1 MLKIPVLTFLICS
14 SWQMMGQN
22 DTLKDVPLPRIMD
35 LVYRQRDS
43 SDAIA
48 LSDYL
53 TERAR
58 LEQDSS
64 AVSWGHYGN
73 YLYRSHPN
81 NLPYLD
87 SLVHSTKGLN
97 NIEEIF
103 GLTTNADYYF
113 NEVKDYKKAL
123 TLDLEARRLSIE
135 TDNEY
140 YIRATTSS
148 LASIKFMAGEFSESL
163 ALYHRYAQ
171 LGPEDR
177 VEPFFNIA
185 NCHYELNN
193 SDSLS
198 FYSTIGIQEALIEQ
212 DTFHYG
218 SFLRLNGVSQYM
230 RGNLKRALDSL
241 QKSRAISADAINLAS
256 SYYYT
261 ALAHEAMGNTDSAL
275 YYFKEISSLDQEP
288 EIYFPEIKNV
298 YSWLYENAKRSGP
311 NEEQLAYIEKFM
323 KADSI
328 LESKSKGLISRVD
341 EDYDLPLLMERR
353 NRLRIALATK
363 KNLTYTVV
371 ALSVLFVA
379 SVIFFLS
386 RSIQQKRRIKEAIGN
401 PEDYLRKIHGPK
413 PVEHQKRS
421 TLSAELN
428 EHFDQFFQKFEANEK
443 FLDPKMSLQQLSSAA
458 HTNNAYLSNYLNTH
472 KGGYSN
478 YMNGLRARYA
488 FGDMVDNPEISI
500 YTLDHIA
507 KLYGFT
513 SLRAFNRAFEKFL
526 KIKPRD
532 YLAQIKRRKRSG
544 Y

>member
-1 MLKIPVLTFLICS
+1 MQKIPVLIFLICY
-14 SWQMMGQN
+14 SWQIRGQN

-35 LVYRQRDS
+35 IIYRQRDS

-58 LEQDSS
+58 LEKDSS
-64 AVSWGHYGN
+64 VVSWGHYGN

-97 NIEEIF
+97 NTEEIF
-103 GLTTNADYYF
+103 ALTTNGDHYF
-113 NEVKDYKKAL
+113 YDNNDFTKAL
-123 TLDLEARRLSIE
+123 AFYLKARRLSIE
-135 TDNEY
+135 TNDDY
-140 YIRATTSS
+140 YIKATTSA
-148 LASIKFMAGEFSESL
+148 LASIKFMAGDFSEAL
-163 ALYHRYAQ
+163 ALYHHYAQ
-171 LGPEDR
+171 LGPEDSLGLY
-177 VEPFFNIA
+177 FNLA

-198 FYSTIGIQEALIEQ
+198 YYSNIGIQEALEKK
-212 DTFHYG
+212 DTLNYG
-218 SFLRLNGVSQYM
+218 SLLRLNGVSHYM

-241 QKSRAISADAINLAS
+241 QKSRSLSVDTINLGS

-261 ALAHEAMGNTDSAL
+261 ALAHEALGNADSAL
-275 YYFKEISSLDQEP
+275 HYFKEISSMDQEP
-288 EIYFPEIKNV
+288 EIYFPQIKSV
-298 YSWLYENAKRSGP
+298 YLRLYENAKRMDQNG
-311 NEEQLAYIEKFM
+311 EQLAYIEKFM
-323 KADSI
+323 VADSI
-328 LESKSKGLISRVD
+328 LGSKSKGLISRVD
-341 EDYDLPLLMERR
+341 TDYDLPLLMERR
-353 NRLRIALATK
+353 NRLHTAQATK
-363 KNLTYTVV
+363 RNLTYSIIG
-371 ALSVLFVA
+371 LSVLFIA
-379 SVIFFLS
+379 SVIFFLR
-386 RSIQQKRRIKEAIGN
+386 RSLQQKKRLKEAIGN
-401 PEDYLRKIHGPK
+401 PGNYLRTIYGPK
-413 PVEHQKRS
+413 PVEGQKRS

-428 EHFDQFFQKFEANEK
+428 EQFDRFLQKFEENER
-443 FLDPKMSLQQLSSAA
+443 FLDPAMSLQQLSSAA
-458 HTNNAYLSNYLNTH
+458 HTNNAYLSNYLNTY
-472 KGGYSN
+472 KGGYSD

-488 FGDMVDNPEISI
+488 FGAMVNDPKISI

-532 YLAQIKRRKRSG
+532 YLAEIKRRKQSG